1 MLNKFK
7 KIKKYHIDFDGENT
21 LTALKE
27 NSAKLQYSHKI
38 KGRWEN
44 QYIDIELVPDIK
56 NIFQK
61 ACQLSKKILNKPVIV
76 PNKSLGLNKD
86 EFWFN
91 CSKPGESTGWHDH
104 KEKASLSAVFY
115 LNVSQKSGDIQF
127 RFKDKKKWKYHKIK
141 PKKNDLIL
149 FDSSLEHSVNE
160 NESQNNRISLAFN
173 IYKLPLDIDSQSYG
187 YSTDKF
193 FSK

>member
-7 KIKKYHIDFDGENT
+7 KIKKYHIDFNAKNT

-61 ACQLSKKILNKPVIV
+61 ACQLSKKIIKKPAIV
-76 PNKSLGLNKD
+76 PNKSLGLNED

-91 CSKPGESTGWHDH
+91 SSEPGESTGWHDH
-104 KEKASLSAVFY
+104 KERASLSAVFY
-115 LNVSQKSGDIQF
+115 LNVFQNSGNIQF
-127 RFKDKKKWKYHKIK
+127 RFRDKKKWKYHLIE
-141 PKKNDLIL
+141 PKNNDLIL
-149 FDSSLEHSVNE
+149 FDSSLEHSVSE
-160 NESQNNRISLAFN
+160 NKSQKNRISLAFN
-173 IYKLPLDIDSQSYG
+173 IYTLPLDIDNPSDG
-187 YSTDKF
+187 YSMSKF
-193 FSK
+193 FQ

>member
-1 MLNKFK
+1 MLDKFK
-7 KIKKYHIDFDGENT
+7 KIKKYHIDFDAENT

-27 NSAKLQYSHKI
+27 NSASLQYSHKI
-38 KGRWEN
+38 KSRWEN

-61 ACQLSKKILNKPVIV
+61 ACQVSKKNIKKPLIV
-76 PNKSLGLNKD
+76 PNKSLGLDED

-91 CSKPGESTGWHDH
+91 NSKPGESTGWHDH
-104 KEKASLSAVFY
+104 KNKALLSAVFY
-115 LNVSQKSGDIQF
+115 LKVSQNSGNLQF
-127 RFKDKKKWKYHKIK
+127 RLKDKKKWKYHKIK
-141 PKKNDLIL
+141 PKNNDLVL
-149 FDSSLEHSVNE
+149 FDSSLEHSVRK

-173 IYKLPLDIDSQSYG
+173 IFTLPLDIDRQSDG
-187 YSTDKF
+187 YSTNKF

>member
-7 KIKKYHIDFDGENT
+7 KIKKYHIDFDAENT

-44 QYIDIELVPDIK
+44 HYIDISFVPEIK

-61 ACQLSKKILNKPVIV
+61 ACQLSKKIIKKPAIV
-76 PNKSLGLNKD
+76 PNKSLGLDHD

-91 CSKPGESTGWHDH
+91 SSKPGESTSWHDH
-104 KEKASLSAVFY
+104 KESASLSAVFY
-115 LNVSQKSGDIQF
+115 LNVPQNSGDIQF
-127 RFKDKKKWKYHKIK
+127 RLKDKKKWKYHSIESKN
-141 PKKNDLIL
+141 NDLIL
-149 FDSSLEHSVNE
+149 FDSSLEHSVSE
-160 NESQNNRISLAFN
+160 NKSQNNRISLAFN
-173 IYKLPLDIDSQSYG
+173 IYALPLNIDNQSDG
-187 YSTDKF
+187 YSMSKF
-193 FSK
+193 F

>member
-7 KIKKYHIDFDGENT
+7 KIKKYHIDFDAENT

-61 ACQLSKKILNKPVIV
+61 ACQFSKKILKKSVIV

-91 CSKPGESTGWHDH
+91 SSKPGESTGWHDH
-104 KEKASLSAVFY
+104 KENASLSAVFY
-115 LNVSQKSGDIQF
+115 LNVPQKSGDIQF
-127 RFKDKKKWKYHKIK
+127 RLKDKK
-141 PKKNDLIL
+141 
-149 FDSSLEHSVNE
+149 EE
-160 NESQNNRISLAFN
+160 
-173 IYKLPLDIDSQSYG
+173 
-187 YSTDKF
+187 
-193 FSK
+193 

>member
-1 MLNKFK
+1 MFGKFK

-61 ACQLSKKILNKPVIV
+61 ACQLSKKILKKPVIV

-91 CSKPGESTGWHDH
+91 SSKPGESTGWHDH
-104 KEKASLSAVFY
+104 KENASLSAVFY
-115 LNVSQKSGDIQF
+115 LNVPQKSGDIQF
-127 RFKDKKKWKYHKIK
+127 RLKDKKEWKYHKIESK
-141 PKKNDLIL
+141 NNDLIL
-149 FDSSLEHSVNE
+149 FDSILEHSVSE
-160 NESQNNRISLAFN
+160 NKSQNNRISLAFN
-173 IYKLPLDIDSQSYG
+173 IYTLPLDIDNQSDG
-187 YSTDKF
+187 YLVSKF
-193 FSK
+193 FQ